1 MEKEES
7 EQLLLAPRTPPE
19 SCPLPHEWP
28 RARSGPNVLS
38 SMITLGAGGRLCPAL
53 RAGVRYPGLAET
65 VLREQKELQLEQ
77 QQPPPPPPPPQSP
90 DHSGYS
96 PGRVRPAPS
105 GFSSPRNVP
114 GAPHALT
121 LQLPPP
127 WAPAAS
133 LRQAR

>member
-1 MEKEES
+1 MAKEES

-38 SMITLGAGGRLCPAL
+38 SMITLGAGRRLCPAL

-77 QQPPPPPPPPQSP
+77 QQQPPPPQSP

-105 GFSSPRNVP
+105 GFGSPRNVP